1 MWMYKFTVGDSEG
14 MVEENLKAE
23 LGGLDR
29 LTMTQIRERYLERF
43 PDEFGT
49 PHRQY
54 LLRRIAWRL
63 QAAAYGG
70 ISDAALARALEIAD
84 EAELKGKPR
93 PALVPIEP
101 ERQGTRKR
109 PRTRQDVRLPP
120 LGTELTRFYRDRTIV
135 TTIAAKGFLYKGQTY
150 PSLSSVARAATGTR
164 WNGLLFFGLAKR
176 GDSPRTASTSNN
188 HAEDAA

>member
-1 MWMYKFTVGDSEG
+1 MYKFTLGDSEG
-14 MVEENLKAE
+14 RVQEKLKAE
-23 LGGLDR
+23 LGGLGR
-29 LTMTQIRERYLERF
+29 LTMAQIRERYLDKF

-49 PHRQY
+49 PHRRY
-54 LLRRIAWRL
+54 LIRRIAWRL

-70 ISDAALARALEIAD
+70 VSDAALARALEIAD
-84 EAELKGKPR
+84 EAELKGKPG
-93 PALVPIEP
+93 PALVSVEL
-101 ERQGTRKR
+101 ESQGTRKR
-109 PRTRQDVRLPP
+109 PRTRRDVRLPP

-135 TTIAAKGFLYKGQTY
+135 TTVAANGFLYKGQTY

-176 GDSPRTASTSNN
+176 RDSPRTADTSNN